1 MSTVLFN
8 PIMRKYNKFL
18 IKNTDQFDP
27 EYFLSVSEE
36 VANIKERTEHS
47 PSPFKA
53 EIIVSFLKDHSLEN
67 DWMKANPDLT
77 ELVTSGLLF
86 SGCIE
91 SLFDSCRENP
101 VFRQH
106 LEIYLTK
113 QFAETGLLAGKHV

>member
-1 MSTVLFN
+1 
-8 PIMRKYNKFL
+8 MRIYNKYL

-27 EYFLSVSEE
+27 EYFLSVNTE
-36 VANIKERTEHS
+36 VARIKEKTENF

-53 EIIVSFLKDHSLEN
+53 EIIVSFLKDHALQDE
-67 DWMKANPDLT
+67 WMKANPDLT

-86 SGCIE
+86 DGSIE

-106 LEIYLTK
+106 LEIYLAKSFSEKT
-113 QFAETGLLAGKHV
+113 LLA